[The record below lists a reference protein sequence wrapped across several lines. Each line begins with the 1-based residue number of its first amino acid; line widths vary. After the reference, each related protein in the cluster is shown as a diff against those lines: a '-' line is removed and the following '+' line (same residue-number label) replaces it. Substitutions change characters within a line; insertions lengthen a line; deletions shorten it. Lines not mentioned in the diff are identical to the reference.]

1 MNLISAYRINP
12 GDDMTSPDLVS
23 VEDSLPTSNTKSS
36 EPQPPVVND
45 GVGAVTGKVDAEAHA
60 NEVNI

>member
-1 MNLISAYRINP
+1 
-12 GDDMTSPDLVS
+12 MTSPDLVS

-45 GVGAVTGKVDAEAHA
+45 GVGAVTGKVDAEAHV